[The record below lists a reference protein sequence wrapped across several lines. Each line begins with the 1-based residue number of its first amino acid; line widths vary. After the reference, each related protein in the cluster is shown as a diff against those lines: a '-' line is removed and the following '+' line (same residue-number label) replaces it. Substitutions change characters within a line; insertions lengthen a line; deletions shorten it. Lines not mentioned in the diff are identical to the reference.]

1 MQWTEKKT
9 GENSDP
15 YYDLIDDFDLVVAS
29 FQTQYGIRLSK
40 DLKGMKWDEFKA
52 LLCGISPE
60 TPLGRI
66 VSIRAED
73 DKEVLK
79 HFTKEQRRIR
89 SEWRNKSAKKVT
101 EKEMAVILEQ
111 LKQGFIAMAG
121 GIKN

>member
-1 MQWTEKKT
+1 MIT

-15 YYDLIDDFDLVVAS
+15 YYDLIEDFDLIVAT

-40 DLKGMKWDEFKA
+40 ELKGMKWSEFKA

-73 DKEVLK
+73 NKETLK

-89 SEWRNKSAKKVT
+89 SEWRNKRAKNVSN
-101 EKEMAVILEQ
+101 EELENVLEQ

-121 GIKN
+121 GTKN

>member
-1 MQWTEKKT
+1 MVTNR
-9 GENSDP
+9 GSSDP
-15 YYDLIDDFDLVVAS
+15 YYDLIDDFDLIVAS
-29 FQTQYGIRLSK
+29 FQTQYGIRLSR
-40 DLKGMKWDEFKA
+40 DLEGMKWDEFKA
-52 LLCGISPE
+52 LLVGISPE

-89 SEWRNKSAKKVT
+89 SEWRNRSAKKVS
-101 EKEMAVILEQ
+101 EEELAEVLEQ

-121 GIKN
+121 GTKN